1 MVAKKMGRPTDSPKL
16 YTIKFRIDEQ
26 TSKELEAVTQALQL
40 NKSEVLRLGVHKL
53 FADLK

>member
-1 MVAKKMGRPTDSPKL
+1 MGRPTDSPKL